1 MEIEN
6 IPEKYFLD
14 KKMAFEVMKADWK
27 SYGTSREVWELRKLE
42 HKEYDRI
49 CKELEGKYEY

>member
-1 MEIEN
+1 MRIEN

-14 KKMAFEVMKADWK
+14 KKMTFEVMKADWK
-27 SYGTSREVWELRKLE
+27 SYNTSREVWELRELE

-49 CKELEGKYEY
+49 CEELESKYEY